1 MTAIS
6 GVHGAYFS
14 IQFEPS
20 ARLTE
25 YGSAMTNPLV
35 VASQSRPFVYGIGSC
50 PIDPQNAMHS
60 FTPGCSGKY
69 SG

>member
-1 MTAIS
+1 MRAEKFPMTRCHGGQDGHMTAIS

-35 VASQSRPFVYGIGSC
+35 VAVQSRPFV
-50 PIDPQNAMHS
+50 
-60 FTPGCSGKY
+60 
-69 SG
+69 